1 MNGDQSSPKPRC
13 SPRSLFSKSGHRR
26 NTPLQSQLSSRSRS
40 LLRSGQAQPLTLS
53 FLLRPSSHKRTLYI
67 QKDLYFSLCD
77 QPLFFDEGR
86 KPEHQGSGL
95 EPVLVAAIPTMKFNH
110 EALSSIED
118 TQTWQRS
125 SHSNF

>member
-1 MNGDQSSPKPRC
+1 MAIKARPNPTARPDPSSL
-13 SPRSLFSKSGHRR
+13 SSGHRR
-26 NTPLQSQLSSRSRS
+26 NTPPQSQLSSRSRS

-53 FLLRPSSHKRTLYI
+53 FLLRPSSHKITLYI

-86 KPEHQGSGL
+86 KLEHQGSGL

-110 EALSSIED
+110 EAFSSIEE
-118 TQTWQRS
+118 TQTWQKS

>member
-1 MNGDQSSPKPRC
+1 MAIKARPNPTARPDPSSL
-13 SPRSLFSKSGHRR
+13 SSGHRR
-26 NTPLQSQLSSRSRS
+26 NTPPQSQLSSRSRS

-53 FLLRPSSHKRTLYI
+53 FLLRPSSHKITLYI
-67 QKDLYFSLCD
+67 

-86 KPEHQGSGL
+86 KLEHQGSGL

-110 EALSSIED
+110 EAFSSIEE
-118 TQTWQRS
+118 TQTWQKS